1 MNERNILVAGSVVG
15 AIAGAVAAYL
25 FFTDEGRRWR
35 VDAEGNL
42 SGLIEE
48 AEKLLS
54 AADQVRQSVADLRG
68 STKAGWPRSA

>member
-1 MNERNILVAGSVVG
+1 MNERNVLIAGSLVGAVAG
-15 AIAGAVAAYL
+15 AIASYL

-35 VDAEGNL
+35 VQAEGNL

-54 AADQVRQSVADLRG
+54 AADQVRQSVSDLRG